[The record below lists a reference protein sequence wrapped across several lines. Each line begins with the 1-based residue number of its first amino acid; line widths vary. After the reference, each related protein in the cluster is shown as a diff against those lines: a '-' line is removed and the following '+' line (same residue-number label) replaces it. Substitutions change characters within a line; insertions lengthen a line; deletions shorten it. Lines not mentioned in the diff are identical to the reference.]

1 MLQKLQFRPGLNREG
16 TDYSNEG
23 GWYDGNGIRF
33 RSGYPEK
40 IGGWSRYSNN
50 TFTGICRALWNWVDL
65 ANNNYLGVGTS
76 VKYYIE
82 NGGVFNDVTPIVKT
96 NTLTNPFTT
105 SSGSATVTVTDGTYN
120 PSVGDYVVFSGAVV
134 VNGITISGEYVV
146 TAVPSSITYQIVAS
160 NVASGSGSGGGTV
173 VTQYEYPVG
182 LDVYLQNN
190 GWGAGP
196 WSQTVAVSATNP
208 FTTTSGSGTV
218 SVTQTGHGM
227 YTGNYVAF
235 RNATAVGGLSAA
247 ILNATFVITV
257 IDANTYTIK
266 TNGNTGSVTATSS
279 ASGGGTVTIYP
290 ANNGTLPTAQTLT
303 APFTTVSGS
312 NIVTVTVPTGGTIP
326 TLYSSVI
333 FTGASAVGGITVNGI
348 YVVQSVS
355 TSSSVNSYTITAS
368 SNASSAATGGGTVS
382 AYYLTTRGWGSAYTT
397 GIGQQLRLWSNDNFG
412 QDLIIAPRG
421 GAIYYWQDS
430 NGVSTRAQPLQS
442 LANSTTLYTT
452 TATFASGVTTIT
464 LANVTGLV
472 DGCYISG
479 TGIPAGTVV
488 SATYIQGSTSVPIS
502 STTTLASAGTYTVT
516 YSGQYVPNTTNQVIS
531 SAIQRFVIAF
541 GANSYVPGGPV
552 STFNPM
558 LVRWSDQ
565 SNPYQW
571 VPSVTNQSGEFTLT
585 NGSYIVEARATRQEI
600 LIWTDSA
607 LYSMQY
613 LGAPYVWGFN
623 ILMDNI
629 TIISP
634 NAAITINNIT
644 YWMGQEKFYMY
655 SGRVETL
662 PCSLRQYIFDNI
674 NQSQAYQIFA
684 GANEG
689 YNEVWWFYC
698 SQNSNQVDSYVIYNY
713 LDRVWYYGSMSR
725 SAWFDSGLRPYPM
738 AANYIPAAV
747 FTGSIAGTTLTV
759 TNVSSGTLSIGAVL
773 TGTGVAS
780 NTTIVNYISGSGGV
794 GTYLVNNSQ
803 TTSSTTMTI
812 AGNIGRIIYHESN
825 VDNVEGLTPIPIDSY
840 VQSSDFDIGDGY
852 NFGFVWRMLPDVN
865 FNGSNV
871 NNPVVTM
878 TIKPRQNS
886 GTAYG
891 QADNPS
897 VISADDYGASSVY
910 NIQKFTGQVYTRLRG
925 RQMAFR
931 IESNTLGV
939 AWQLGSPRMDIRP
952 DGRR

>member
-23 GWYDGNGIRF
+23 GWYDGDKVRF
-33 RSGYPEK
+33 RSGFPEK
-40 IGGWSRYSNN
+40 LGGWIRYSNN
-50 TFTGICRALWNWVDL
+50 TFTGIARSLWNWADL
-65 ANNNYLGVGTS
+65 SNNNFLGVGTS

-82 NGGVFNDVTPIVKT
+82 NGGAFNDITPIIKT

-105 SSGSATVTVTDGTYN
+105 TSGSATVTVTDGSYN
-120 PSVGDYVVFSGAVV
+120 PSVGDYVVFSGAVA
-134 VNGITISGEYVV
+134 VNGITIGGEYVV
-146 TAVPSSITYQIVAS
+146 TAVPTTTTYQVVAS

-173 VTQYEYPVG
+173 VTQYEYPIG
-182 LDVYLQNN
+182 LSVYTTNN
-190 GWGAGP
+190 GWGAGS
-196 WSQTVAVSATNP
+196 WSPTVSVSLVNP
-208 FTTTSGSGTV
+208 FTTTNGSGTV
-218 SVTQTGHGM
+218 TVTQTGHGM

-235 RNATAVGGLSAA
+235 RNATATGGIPAA
-247 ILNATFVITV
+247 VLNATFVITV
-257 IDANTYTIK
+257 VDANTYTIK
-266 TNGNTGSVTATSS
+266 TNGNTGSVTATSGT
-279 ASGGGTVTIYP
+279 SGGGTVTVYP

-303 APFTTVSGS
+303 NPFTTVSGS
-312 NIVTVTVPTGGTIP
+312 STVTVAVASGTTTPTQ
-326 TLYSSVI
+326 YSSVV
-333 FTGASAVGGITVNGI
+333 FTGASAVGGLTINGI
-348 YVVQSVS
+348 YVVQSVVTAS
-355 TSSSVNSYTITAS
+355 TGNSYTITAS

-382 AYYLTTRGWGSAYTT
+382 AYYLTTRGWGTGYTS

-412 QDLIIAPRG
+412 QDLVIAPRG

-430 NGVSTRAQPLQS
+430 NGLSTRAQSLQS
-442 LANSTTLYTT
+442 LANSTTMYTT

-464 LANVTGLV
+464 LTNVTNLV
-472 DGCYISG
+472 DGCYITG
-479 TGIPAGTVV
+479 AGIPAGTFVTGAYV
-488 SATYIQGSTSVPIS
+488 QGSTSVPIS
-502 STTTLASAGTYTVT
+502 ATTTAISSGTYTIS
-516 YSGQYVPNTTNQVIS
+516 YSGQYIPNSTYQVIT
-531 SAIQRFVIAF
+531 SAVQRFVIAF
-541 GANSYVPGGPV
+541 GANSYIPSGPV

-565 SNPYQW
+565 SNAYQW
-571 VPSVTNQSGEFTLT
+571 VPSVVNQSGEYQLT

-634 NAAITINNIT
+634 NSAITVNNVT
-644 YWMGQEKFYMY
+644 YWMGAEKFYIY

-689 YNEVWWFYC
+689 YNEIWWFYC
-698 SQNSNQVDSYVIYNY
+698 SLNSNQVDSYVIYNY
-713 LDRVWYYGSMSR
+713 LDRVWYYGSMAR
-725 SAWFDSGLRPYPM
+725 SAWFDSGIRPYPM
-738 AANYIPAAV
+738 AANYIPAAT
-747 FTGSIAGTTLTV
+747 FTGSISGTTLTV
-759 TNVSSGTLSIGAVL
+759 TNVSSGKLAIGAVI
-773 TGTGVAS
+773 TGTGVTS
-780 NTTIVNYISGSGGV
+780 GTTIVNYISSSGGA
-794 GTYLVNNSQ
+794 GTYLVNTSQ
-803 TTSSTTMTI
+803 STASTAMTI
-812 AGNIGRIIYHESN
+812 SGNVGRILYHESG

-840 VQSSDFDIGDGY
+840 VQSSDFDIGDGH
-852 NFGFVWRMLPDVN
+852 NFGFVWRILPDVN

-871 NNPVVTM
+871 NNPSVTM

-897 VISADDYGASSVY
+897 VISSNNYGVSSVY
-910 NIQKFTGQVYTRLRG
+910 DIQQFTGQVYTRLRG

-939 AWQLGSPRMDIRP
+939 TWQLGSPRMDIRP